1 MIEEGTKVSDFFPA
15 NLNCPPGPELGSG
28 GPQILPDV
36 AKLYLKG
43 PKNRD
48 FSPRSDVR
56 IFGRVM
62 SSYSMQV
69 LCAMVDLWYQMSCRG
84 KA

>member
-1 MIEEGTKVSDFFPA
+1 MIEEGRKVYDFFPA
-15 NLNCPPGPELGSG
+15 NLNRPPGPELGSG

-36 AKLYLKG
+36 AKIHLKG

-48 FSPRSDVR
+48 FLPTSDVR

-62 SSYSMQV
+62 SCY
-69 LCAMVDLWYQMSCRG
+69 
-84 KA
+84 K